1 MKKYLLGLG
10 AVWAVIILMNLLAWF
25 SVPFSDF
32 YVAHIFPIWVVTY
45 GRLTGLFPF
54 SVGEWM
60 LYLAVIY
67 IVVNLILIFPAVFL
81 RKRPGGKR
89 LLRILA
95 VCPGFITLV
104 CLIMTLNCT
113 ILYHTSPLEQA
124 IDALDADGNAD
135 RPGVSPAGE
144 DTDRRG
150 MSLAGEN
157 TDRPGVL
164 SERENADELE
174 ELVALREMLVNQ
186 CNELSLIMPRDER
199 GYVVI
204 ENGMD
209 TADNPAYYR
218 EIARDAGDAMRGI
231 SGRFPRLTGYYP
243 EPKPFWASWFFS
255 QQYMCGY
262 YFPFSMEA
270 NYNNM
275 MYIMNIPFT
284 MCHEL
289 AHLRG
294 YIQENEA
301 NFLAYLACVES
312 GDPLFVYSGCLNVMT
327 YVERDLAEALRTAND
342 PQLQASLTPISG
354 LVMTDQRFLTPEAWE
369 EVETVSFL
377 DTQTVARISDDF
389 LETNLNLNGVS
400 EGTVSYSRVVEL
412 LLLYYK

>member
-10 AVWAVIILMNLLAWF
+10 AVWAVIILLNLLAWF

-32 YVAHIFPIWVVTY
+32 YVTYIFPIWVALY

-67 IVVNLILIFPAVFL
+67 MIINLLLILPAVFL

-89 LLRILA
+89 LLHFLA

-113 ILYHTSPLEQA
+113 ILYHTSPLERE
-124 IDALDADGNAD
+124 ISALAAGGNTN
-135 RPGVSPAGE
+135 RLGVSQAGEGTDRLGVPQAGE
-144 DTDRRG
+144 DTDG
-150 MSLAGEN
+150 LEGA
-157 TDRPGVL
+157 
-164 SERENADELE
+164 SEREGTGDLE
-174 ELVALREMLVNQ
+174 ELAALREMLVNQ
-186 CNELSLIMPRDER
+186 CNELALVMPRDER
-199 GYVVI
+199 GYVVM
-204 ENGMD
+204 ESGMD

-218 EIARDAGDAMRGI
+218 AIAGDAGDAMRGI
-231 SGRFPRLTGYYP
+231 SELFPRLTGYYP

>member
-10 AVWAVIILMNLLAWF
+10 AVWALIVLLNLLAWF

-32 YVAHIFPIWVVTY
+32 YVAHVFPIWVALY

-60 LYLAVIY
+60 LYLAVVY

-124 IDALDADGNAD
+124 INALAADGY
-135 RPGVSPAGE
+135 
-144 DTDRRG
+144 TD
-150 MSLAGEN
+150 SLGA
-157 TDRPGVL
+157 L

-199 GYVVI
+199 GYVVM